1 MEHREPGIGPAIKRK
16 QCSLSHCADALDKGI
31 SASSCHATPVSRT
44 IRNVVKQIKLDNVI
58 VDVSVV
64 EAIRVWR
71 YSGAIANTVAY
82 NFELEDKGLF
92 RLGRMDRMMAEDK
105 NVRPPISVVRVGG
118 AYAVLDG
125 RHRLARAHLL
135 GEKVIDA
142 VVKNTGREDYVTA
155 GGEENPGPEQIE
167 AGLTEPMVK
176 VKTVTKSK
184 IPVYVGQKHAQ
195 GYKQSFVPK
204 DKTSDNVNKD
214 HINISAP
221 SVDNN
226 GNVSVRNTG
235 GKRNNRARKNDKKG
249 YRRNYRKDR
258 VELVIPPIREQEKF
272 DTQYLAKLLTGELP
286 SREVLQ
292 VKFLASKL
300 PTIYDCPC
308 GKKNYGFP
316 SACGCELKDQV
327 LALYNNL
334 SAQELDVIFS
344 ETPKESAP
352 EKVDSD
358 LILEKKLVAKEI
370 KSVETAIQVAASNHK
385 ADTVVEVG
393 SSASL
398 EIPKI
403 VRKRRGLY
411 RILKTPG
418 FFDFK
423 AKFNHHHES
432 IAKHKDQSKSNFLVV
447 SDEIVI
453 DDLYAYL
460 RRIEYDSY
468 PNRAAKLAHMTK
480 MAAKWDVGR
489 FKLNNQAQKLTAEEL
504 NRYFVTIQKVTDAK
518 DTEFLLQE
526 VKAYHSNSRFSRFLG
541 KLGCYPKY
549 LN

>member
-1 MEHREPGIGPAIKRK
+1 METKQPGTGPAIKRK
-16 QCSLSHCADALDKGI
+16 QYSQSHCANVPDEDI
-31 SASSCHATPVSRT
+31 SASSCQETPKVKT
-44 IRNVVKQIKLDNVI
+44 IRNVVKQVPIDKI
-58 VDVSVV
+58 IIDVSVI
-64 EAIRVWR
+64 EAIRRWR
-71 YSGAIANTVAY
+71 FSGAIANTVAY
-82 NFELEDKGLF
+82 NYEVEDKNLLGLE
-92 RLGRMDRMMAEDK
+92 RMERMMAEDK
-105 NVRPPISVVRVGG
+105 NIRPPLRLERVGG
-118 AYAVLDG
+118 AYCVLDG
-125 RHRLARAHLL
+125 RHRLARSHLL
-135 GEKVIDA
+135 GIEKIDA
-142 VVKNTGREDYVTA
+142 IVMNTGHSDFVLA
-155 GGEENPGPEQIE
+155 GGEENPGPETS
-167 AGLTEPMVK
+167 AVLATEPLTSK
-176 VKTVTKSK
+176 QAFKSK
-184 IPVYVGQKHAQ
+184 IPIYVGQKHAERC
-195 GYKQSFVPK
+195 KQSFVPK
-204 DKTSDNVNKD
+204 NKTSNNDNKID
-214 HINISAP
+214 INIVADS
-221 SVDNN
+221 SDCN

-258 VELVIPPIREQEKF
+258 VELDIPPVREQEKF

-300 PTIYDCPC
+300 PTVYDCPC

-344 ETPKESAP
+344 ETPKKSAP